1 MKFILI
7 SALVLAQT
15 CSFGQ
20 DSGGAILKA
29 QDFDNEN
36 KPAEA
41 LAEYK
46 KALEIEQIDG
56 NVLYNAA
63 RVAAQTGDKTLAFK
77 YLHLA
82 VKQCF
87 INIHA
92 LKSSKSL
99 LPLQH
104 DKRWQPLMQ
113 AAQRK
118 LNQTDTVLQQR
129 LIDIQQNEQNTY
141 MNLHRIARKYGYE
154 SDTAK
159 RLSQQALE
167 QSHLNSVQVSA
178 ILDKYGWLGADQIGE
193 WATRGLWLVI
203 QHADGDLKAQQ
214 KYLPLLRA
222 TVKRGQ
228 ASKHYLALL
237 EDRVAVNEGR
247 KQLYGSQMHRDS
259 ITLISHVSPIAEPE
273 SVDKRRAKMG
283 LEPLSVYLKEHGV
296 EWTEQEYPKQK

>member
-20 DSGGAILKA
+20 DYGGAILKA
-29 QDFDNEN
+29 QGFDNEN

-46 KALEIEQIDG
+46 KAFKIEQIDG
-56 NVLYNAA
+56 SDLYNAA

-87 INIHA
+87 INIGA

-99 LPLQH
+99 LPLQQ

-118 LNQTDTVLQQR
+118 LNQTDTVLQQQ
-129 LIDIQQNEQNTY
+129 LIDIQQLDQNQHI
-141 MNLHRIARKYGYE
+141 LARRIAQTYGYN
-154 SDTAK
+154 SDTVK
-159 RLSQQALE
+159 KVWKQIEHQNRL
-167 QSHLNSVQVSA
+167 NVVQVSA

-193 WATRGLWLVI
+193 WATRGIWLVI

-228 ASKHYLALL
+228 ASKEYLALL
-237 EDRVAVNEGR
+237 EDKVAVNEGR
-247 KQLYGSQMHRDS
+247 KQLYGSQMYRDS
-259 ITLISHVSPIAEPE
+259 ITLISHVSPIADPE

-283 LEPLSVYLKEHGV
+283 LEPLSAYLKANGV